1 MTADTTPTLAGSK
14 ITISPDLLD
23 ALASAVFSCPNARAR
38 SSVIC
43 DLILEMCSTVESLA
57 LRESGQRCAIEE
69 EIASVRQLAGA
80 AYDHRVHMTFL
91 ARAAGS
97 GAR

>member
-1 MTADTTPTLAGSK
+1 MTAHPPPAVAGSK
-14 ITISPDLLD
+14 IIISPDLQD
-23 ALASAVFSCPNARAR
+23 ALASTLFSCPDARAR

-43 DLILEMCSTVESLA
+43 NLILEMCSTVESLA
-57 LRESGQRCAIEE
+57 VREPGHRSAIEK

-91 ARAAGS
+91 ARAEAS
-97 GAR
+97 GAG